1 MARREPTLPDSPA
14 LPEPGPELDASIAR
28 IEQGIR
34 EQLASG
40 GQAGGA
46 VRMELNDALLL
57 IGCLRELLRDRD
69 ALLEE
74 IDALE
79 SGAGRPRAS

>member
-1 MARREPTLPDSPA
+1 MARHEPTLPGSPV

-40 GQAGGA
+40 VQPGGA

-57 IGCLRELLRDRD
+57 IGCVRELLRDRD

-79 SGAGRPRAS
+79 TGAGRPRAS

>member
-1 MARREPTLPDSPA
+1 MAPREPTQPDSLA
-14 LPEPGPELDASIAR
+14 VPEPGPELDARIAR
-28 IEQGIR
+28 IEQGVR

-40 GQAGGA
+40 EQAGGA
-46 VRMELNDALLL
+46 VQMELNDALLL
-57 IGCLRELLRDRD
+57 IDCVRELLRDRD

-79 SGAGRPRAS
+79 VGAGRPHAS